1 MKKVVD
7 KTTFFCYNL
16 ITKEQRIKGKKEK
29 QMTKKVYYI
38 ENTNEANNA
47 IERIINNFPTFVD
60 VETIEMNYIQLTI
73 ECREEDL
80 KAIENIL
87 KDFV

>member
-29 QMTKKVYYI
+29 SYDK
-38 ENTNEANNA
+38 ES
-47 IERIINNFPTFVD
+47 
-60 VETIEMNYIQLTI
+60 L
-73 ECREEDL
+73 L
-80 KAIENIL
+80 H
-87 KDFV
+87 